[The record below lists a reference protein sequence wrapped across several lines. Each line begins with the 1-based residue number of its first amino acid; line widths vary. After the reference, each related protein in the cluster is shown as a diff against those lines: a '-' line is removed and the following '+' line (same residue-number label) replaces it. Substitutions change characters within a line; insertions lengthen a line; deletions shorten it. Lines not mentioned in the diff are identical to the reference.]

1 MTQLADLGAARWGE
15 HWRAPMARFLGV
27 DRRTVERW
35 EAGDHPVPAGVLA
48 ELTDQLCQHH
58 ARIAALLDERRG

>member
-1 MTQLADLGAARWGE
+1 
-15 HWRAPMARFLGV
+15 MARALRV

-48 ELTDQLCQHH
+48 ELTEHLRQHH
-58 ARIAALLDERRG
+58 ARIAALLDERRDGK